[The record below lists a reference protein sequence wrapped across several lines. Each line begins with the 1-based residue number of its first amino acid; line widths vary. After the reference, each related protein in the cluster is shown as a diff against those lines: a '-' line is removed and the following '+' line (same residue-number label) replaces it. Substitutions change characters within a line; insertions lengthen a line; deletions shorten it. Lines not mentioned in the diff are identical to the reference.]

1 MINYDILLTKK
12 GDTMPKIKIKY
23 EVTSK
28 SSDLNETYHDSKE
41 VDAILENDKIK
52 LTSKK
57 SQDSFIRLLNDDFL
71 YSQLSK
77 INYETKA
84 KNRIR

>member
-1 MINYDILLTKK
+1 MRAMDSSPITEMPVADILSFVKSHDVLKNIL
-12 GDTMPKIKIKY
+12 KI
-23 EVTSK
+23 
-28 SSDLNETYHDSKE
+28 
-41 VDAILENDKIK
+41 ENDKIK